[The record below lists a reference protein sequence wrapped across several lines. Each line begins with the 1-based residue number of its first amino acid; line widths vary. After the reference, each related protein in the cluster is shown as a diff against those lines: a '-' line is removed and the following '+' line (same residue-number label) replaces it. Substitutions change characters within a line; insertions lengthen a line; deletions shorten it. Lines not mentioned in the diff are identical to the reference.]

1 MAELFD
7 CADADA
13 RATGIASAVSAVKGG
28 RLVVLPTDTVYGI
41 GADAFD
47 NVAVAALLSAKG
59 RGRDMPVPVLV
70 GSWHTIEGLVYT
82 VPDSAREL
90 IRAFWPGALSL
101 VVQQA
106 PSLQWD
112 LGDAAGTVMLRM
124 PLHPVAIEVLREVGP
139 MAVSSANISGQPAAV
154 TAEDARN
161 QLGDLVAVYL
171 DAGPSEQQAAST
183 IVDLTGAH
191 PRILRA
197 GSGDR
202 RRDRR
207 SAWCRRGYADGDDLS
222 AAPVALN
229 SSSTVHP
236 VVSEVHDVASGL
248 LALSDRGAG
257 VPLRELAL
265 VGLTAAIITYFA
277 TGWVRVLATR
287 VGAVAYP
294 RERDVH
300 LQPTPRMGG
309 LAMYIGVLAA
319 VLLAS
324 QLPALTRGFV
334 YSSGL
339 PATVVAGGLIMA
351 IGLIDDKWGL
361 DALTKFAG
369 QITAASVLVTM
380 GVAWSVLYIPFGGV
394 GTIVL
399 DQVSS
404 ILLTLALT
412 VAIVNAMNFVD
423 GLDGLAA
430 GLGLITA
437 LAITIFSI
445 GLLRDHGGD
454 VLFYPPAVISVVLA
468 GACLGFLPHN
478 FHRAR
483 IFMGDSGSMLI
494 GLMLGAAST
503 TAAGPISQSAY
514 GARDVFALLSPFLL
528 VVAVMFVPALDMLL
542 AIVRRT
548 RAGRSP
554 FSPDKMHLHHRLLQI
569 GHSHRRVVLLIYLWV
584 GIVALGAAS
593 TIFFDPRYTGGVMLA
608 AILVAIVV
616 TLIPLLRRGEE
627 PYDELYD
634 EK

>member
-1 MAELFD
+1 MLQ
-7 CADADA
+7 
-13 RATGIASAVSAVKGG
+13 
-28 RLVVLPTDTVYGI
+28 YG
-41 GADAFD
+41 
-47 NVAVAALLSAKG
+47 
-59 RGRDMPVPVLV
+59 
-70 GSWHTIEGLVYT
+70 
-82 VPDSAREL
+82 
-90 IRAFWPGALSL
+90 
-101 VVQQA
+101 
-106 PSLQWD
+106 
-112 LGDAAGTVMLRM
+112 
-124 PLHPVAIEVLREVGP
+124 
-139 MAVSSANISGQPAAV
+139 
-154 TAEDARN
+154 
-161 QLGDLVAVYL
+161 
-171 DAGPSEQQAAST
+171 
-183 IVDLTGAH
+183 
-191 PRILRA
+191 
-197 GSGDR
+197 
-202 RRDRR
+202 
-207 SAWCRRGYADGDDLS
+207 
-222 AAPVALN
+222 APVITAGVQSHAAN
-229 SSSTVHP
+229 
-236 VVSEVHDVASGL
+236 L
-248 LALSDRGAG
+248 LALTDRGAG

-277 TGWVRVLATR
+277 TGWVRVVAIRL
-287 VGAVAYP
+287 GAVAYP

-300 LQPTPRMGG
+300 VQPTPRMGG
-309 LAMYIGVLAA
+309 LAMYVGVVAA

-334 YSSGL
+334 YSTGM
-339 PATVVAGGLIMA
+339 PAVVVAGGLIMA
-351 IGLIDDKWGL
+351 IGLIDDRWGL

-380 GVAWSVLYIPFGGV
+380 GVAWSVLYIPIGGV

-412 VAIVNAMNFVD
+412 VSIVNAMNFVD

-437 LAITIFSI
+437 LAICVFSV

-478 FHRAR
+478 FHRAK

-503 TAAGPISQSAY
+503 TAAGPISQNAY

-528 VVAVMFVPALDMLL
+528 VVAVMLVPALDTLL

-554 FSPDKMHLHHRLLQI
+554 LSPDKMHLHHRLLQI
-569 GHSHRRVVLLIYLWV
+569 GHSHRRAVLLIYLWV
-584 GIVALGAAS
+584 GIIAFGAAS
-593 TIFFDPRYTGGVMLA
+593 TIFFDPRYTGAVMAA
-608 AILVAIVV
+608 AILVAVVV
-616 TLIPLLRRGEE
+616 TLIPLLQRGGDAVDGE
-627 PYDELYD
+627 YD

>member
-1 MAELFD
+1 M
-7 CADADA
+7 
-13 RATGIASAVSAVKGG
+13 VSK
-28 RLVVLPTDTVYGI
+28 
-41 GADAFD
+41 
-47 NVAVAALLSAKG
+47 
-59 RGRDMPVPVLV
+59 
-70 GSWHTIEGLVYT
+70 
-82 VPDSAREL
+82 
-90 IRAFWPGALSL
+90 
-101 VVQQA
+101 
-106 PSLQWD
+106 
-112 LGDAAGTVMLRM
+112 
-124 PLHPVAIEVLREVGP
+124 
-139 MAVSSANISGQPAAV
+139 AAV
-154 TAEDARN
+154 
-161 QLGDLVAVYL
+161 L
-171 DAGPSEQQAAST
+171 
-183 IVDLTGAH
+183 
-191 PRILRA
+191 
-197 GSGDR
+197 
-202 RRDRR
+202 
-207 SAWCRRGYADGDDLS
+207 ADG
-222 AAPVALN
+222 V
-229 SSSTVHP
+229 
-236 VVSEVHDVASGL
+236 
-248 LALSDRGAG
+248 LALYERGAG

-265 VGLTAAIITYFA
+265 VGLTAAIITYFC
-277 TGWVRVLATR
+277 TGWVRVFATR
-287 VGAVAYP
+287 VGAVAVP

-300 LQPTPRMGG
+300 VQPTPRMGG

-324 QLPALTRGFV
+324 QLPALARGFV
-334 YSSGL
+334 YSSGM
-339 PATVVAGGLIMA
+339 PAVLVAGGIIMG

-380 GVAWSVLYIPFGGV
+380 GVAWSVIYIPVGAI

-404 ILLTLALT
+404 ILVTLALT

-437 LAITIFSI
+437 LAICIFSM

-478 FHRAR
+478 FHRAK

-494 GLMLGAAST
+494 GLMLAAAST
-503 TAAGPISQSAY
+503 TAAGPISQTAY

-584 GIVALGAAS
+584 GIVAFGAAS
-593 TIFFDPRYTGGVMLA
+593 TIFFDPRYTGAVMLG
-608 AILVAIVV
+608 AIVVAIVV
-616 TLIPLLRRGEE
+616 TLIPLLKRGK
-627 PYDELYD
+627 ELYD
-634 EK
+634 DE

>member
-1 MAELFD
+1 MVSEA
-7 CADADA
+7 
-13 RATGIASAVSAVKGG
+13 GI
-28 RLVVLPTDTVYGI
+28 L
-41 GADAFD
+41 
-47 NVAVAALLSAKG
+47 
-59 RGRDMPVPVLV
+59 
-70 GSWHTIEGLVYT
+70 
-82 VPDSAREL
+82 
-90 IRAFWPGALSL
+90 
-101 VVQQA
+101 
-106 PSLQWD
+106 
-112 LGDAAGTVMLRM
+112 
-124 PLHPVAIEVLREVGP
+124 
-139 MAVSSANISGQPAAV
+139 
-154 TAEDARN
+154 
-161 QLGDLVAVYL
+161 
-171 DAGPSEQQAAST
+171 
-183 IVDLTGAH
+183 
-191 PRILRA
+191 
-197 GSGDR
+197 
-202 RRDRR
+202 
-207 SAWCRRGYADGDDLS
+207 ADG
-222 AAPVALN
+222 V
-229 SSSTVHP
+229 
-236 VVSEVHDVASGL
+236 
-248 LALSDRGAG
+248 LALSERGAG

-265 VGLTAAIITYFA
+265 VGCTAAIITYFC

-287 VGAVAYP
+287 LGAVAIP

-300 LQPTPRMGG
+300 VRPTPRMGG

-334 YSSGL
+334 YSSGM
-339 PATVVAGGLIMA
+339 PAVLVAGGIIMG

-380 GVAWSVLYIPFGGV
+380 GVAWSVLYIPVGGV

-399 DQVSS
+399 DQASS

-437 LAITIFSI
+437 LAICIFSV

-454 VLFYPPAVISVVLA
+454 VLYYPPAVISVVLA

-494 GLMLGAAST
+494 GLMLAAAST
-503 TAAGPISQSAY
+503 TAAGPISQNAY
-514 GARDVFALLSPFLL
+514 GARDVFVLLSPFLL
-528 VVAVMFVPALDMLL
+528 VIAVMFVPMLDLLL

-548 RAGRSP
+548 RAGRSA

-584 GIVALGAAS
+584 GIVAFGTAS
-593 TIFFDPRYTGGVMLA
+593 TIFVDPRYAGAVMLA
-608 AILVAIVV
+608 AIVVAIVV
-616 TLIPLLRRGEE
+616 TVIPLLRRG
-627 PYDELYD
+627 PELYD
-634 EK
+634 DK

>member
-1 MAELFD
+1 M
-7 CADADA
+7 
-13 RATGIASAVSAVKGG
+13 VS
-28 RLVVLPTDTVYGI
+28 
-41 GADAFD
+41 
-47 NVAVAALLSAKG
+47 
-59 RGRDMPVPVLV
+59 
-70 GSWHTIEGLVYT
+70 E
-82 VPDSAREL
+82 
-90 IRAFWPGALSL
+90 
-101 VVQQA
+101 
-106 PSLQWD
+106 
-112 LGDAAGTVMLRM
+112 
-124 PLHPVAIEVLREVGP
+124 
-139 MAVSSANISGQPAAV
+139 
-154 TAEDARN
+154 
-161 QLGDLVAVYL
+161 
-171 DAGPSEQQAAST
+171 AAS
-183 IVDLTGAH
+183 L
-191 PRILRA
+191 
-197 GSGDR
+197 
-202 RRDRR
+202 
-207 SAWCRRGYADGDDLS
+207 ADG
-222 AAPVALN
+222 V
-229 SSSTVHP
+229 
-236 VVSEVHDVASGL
+236 
-248 LALSDRGAG
+248 LALSERGAG

-265 VGLTAAIITYFA
+265 VGLTAAIITYFC

-287 VGAVAYP
+287 LGAVAIP

-300 LQPTPRMGG
+300 VQPTPRMGG

-339 PATVVAGGLIMA
+339 PAVLVAGGIIMG

-380 GVAWSVLYIPFGGV
+380 GVAWSVLYIPVGGV

-430 GLGLITA
+430 GLGFITA
-437 LAITIFSI
+437 SAICIFSV

-494 GLMLGAAST
+494 GLMLAAAST
-503 TAAGPISQSAY
+503 TAAGPISQNAY

-528 VVAVMFVPALDMLL
+528 VVAVMFVPMLDLLL

-548 RAGRSP
+548 RAGRSA

-584 GIVALGAAS
+584 GIVAFGTAS
-593 TIFFDPRYTGGVMLA
+593 TIFFDPRYTGAVMLA
-608 AILVAIVV
+608 AIGVAIVV
-616 TLIPLLRRGEE
+616 TVIPLLRRGEE
-627 PYDELYD
+627 LYD
-634 EK
+634 DK

>member
-1 MAELFD
+1 
-7 CADADA
+7 
-13 RATGIASAVSAVKGG
+13 
-28 RLVVLPTDTVYGI
+28 
-41 GADAFD
+41 
-47 NVAVAALLSAKG
+47 
-59 RGRDMPVPVLV
+59 
-70 GSWHTIEGLVYT
+70 
-82 VPDSAREL
+82 
-90 IRAFWPGALSL
+90 
-101 VVQQA
+101 
-106 PSLQWD
+106 
-112 LGDAAGTVMLRM
+112 
-124 PLHPVAIEVLREVGP
+124 
-139 MAVSSANISGQPAAV
+139 
-154 TAEDARN
+154 
-161 QLGDLVAVYL
+161 
-171 DAGPSEQQAAST
+171 
-183 IVDLTGAH
+183 
-191 PRILRA
+191 
-197 GSGDR
+197 
-202 RRDRR
+202 
-207 SAWCRRGYADGDDLS
+207 
-222 AAPVALN
+222 
-229 SSSTVHP
+229 
-236 VVSEVHDVASGL
+236 VVSEAASLADGV
-248 LALSDRGAG
+248 LALSERGAG

-265 VGLTAAIITYFA
+265 VGLTAAIITYFC

-287 VGAVAYP
+287 LGAVAIP

-300 LQPTPRMGG
+300 VQPTPRMGG

-334 YSSGL
+334 YSSGM
-339 PATVVAGGLIMA
+339 PAVLVAGGIIMG

-380 GVAWSVLYIPFGGV
+380 GVAWSVLYIPLGGV

-437 LAITIFSI
+437 SAICIFSV

-494 GLMLGAAST
+494 GLMLAAAST
-503 TAAGPISQSAY
+503 TAAGPISQNAY

-528 VVAVMFVPALDMLL
+528 VVAVMFVPMLDLLL

-548 RAGRSP
+548 RAGRSA

-584 GIVALGAAS
+584 GIVAFGTAS
-593 TIFFDPRYTGGVMLA
+593 TIFFDPRYTGAVMLA
-608 AILVAIVV
+608 AIVVAIVV
-616 TLIPLLRRGEE
+616 TVIPLLRRGEE
-627 PYDELYD
+627 LYD
-634 EK
+634 DK

>member
-1 MAELFD
+1 M
-7 CADADA
+7 
-13 RATGIASAVSAVKGG
+13 VS
-28 RLVVLPTDTVYGI
+28 
-41 GADAFD
+41 
-47 NVAVAALLSAKG
+47 
-59 RGRDMPVPVLV
+59 
-70 GSWHTIEGLVYT
+70 E
-82 VPDSAREL
+82 
-90 IRAFWPGALSL
+90 
-101 VVQQA
+101 
-106 PSLQWD
+106 
-112 LGDAAGTVMLRM
+112 
-124 PLHPVAIEVLREVGP
+124 
-139 MAVSSANISGQPAAV
+139 
-154 TAEDARN
+154 
-161 QLGDLVAVYL
+161 
-171 DAGPSEQQAAST
+171 AAS
-183 IVDLTGAH
+183 L
-191 PRILRA
+191 
-197 GSGDR
+197 
-202 RRDRR
+202 
-207 SAWCRRGYADGDDLS
+207 ADG
-222 AAPVALN
+222 V
-229 SSSTVHP
+229 
-236 VVSEVHDVASGL
+236 
-248 LALSDRGAG
+248 LALSERGAG

-265 VGLTAAIITYFA
+265 VGLTAAIITYFC

-287 VGAVAYP
+287 LGAVAIP

-300 LQPTPRMGG
+300 VQPTPRMGG

-339 PATVVAGGLIMA
+339 PAVLVAGGIIMG

-380 GVAWSVLYIPFGGV
+380 GVAWSVLYIPVGGV

-430 GLGLITA
+430 GLGFITA
-437 LAITIFSI
+437 SAICIFSV

-494 GLMLGAAST
+494 GLMLAAAST
-503 TAAGPISQSAY
+503 TAAGPISQNAY

-528 VVAVMFVPALDMLL
+528 VVAVMFVPMLDLLL

-548 RAGRSP
+548 RAGRSA

-584 GIVALGAAS
+584 GIVAFGTAS
-593 TIFFDPRYTGGVMLA
+593 TIFFDPRYTGAVMLA
-608 AILVAIVV
+608 AIVVAIVV
-616 TLIPLLRRGEE
+616 TVIPLLRRGEE
-627 PYDELYD
+627 LYD
-634 EK
+634 DK

>member
-1 MAELFD
+1 M
-7 CADADA
+7 
-13 RATGIASAVSAVKGG
+13 VS
-28 RLVVLPTDTVYGI
+28 
-41 GADAFD
+41 
-47 NVAVAALLSAKG
+47 
-59 RGRDMPVPVLV
+59 
-70 GSWHTIEGLVYT
+70 E
-82 VPDSAREL
+82 
-90 IRAFWPGALSL
+90 
-101 VVQQA
+101 
-106 PSLQWD
+106 
-112 LGDAAGTVMLRM
+112 
-124 PLHPVAIEVLREVGP
+124 
-139 MAVSSANISGQPAAV
+139 
-154 TAEDARN
+154 
-161 QLGDLVAVYL
+161 
-171 DAGPSEQQAAST
+171 AAS
-183 IVDLTGAH
+183 L
-191 PRILRA
+191 
-197 GSGDR
+197 
-202 RRDRR
+202 
-207 SAWCRRGYADGDDLS
+207 ADG
-222 AAPVALN
+222 V
-229 SSSTVHP
+229 
-236 VVSEVHDVASGL
+236 
-248 LALSDRGAG
+248 LALSERGAG

-265 VGLTAAIITYFA
+265 VGLTAAIITYFC

-287 VGAVAYP
+287 LGAVAIP

-300 LQPTPRMGG
+300 VQPTPRMGG

-339 PATVVAGGLIMA
+339 PAVLVAGGIIMG

-380 GVAWSVLYIPFGGV
+380 GVAWSVLYIPVGGV

-430 GLGLITA
+430 GLGFITA
-437 LAITIFSI
+437 SAICIFSV

-494 GLMLGAAST
+494 GLMLAAAST
-503 TAAGPISQSAY
+503 TAAGPISQNAY

-528 VVAVMFVPALDMLL
+528 VVAVMFVPMLDLLL

-548 RAGRSP
+548 RAGRSA

-584 GIVALGAAS
+584 GIVAFGTAS
-593 TIFFDPRYTGGVMLA
+593 TIFFDPRYTGAVM
-608 AILVAIVV
+608 LVAIVV
-616 TLIPLLRRGEE
+616 AIVVTVIPLLRRGEE
-627 PYDELYD
+627 LYD
-634 EK
+634 DK

>member
-1 MAELFD
+1 MQ
-7 CADADA
+7 
-13 RATGIASAVSAVKGG
+13 
-28 RLVVLPTDTVYGI
+28 YG
-41 GADAFD
+41 
-47 NVAVAALLSAKG
+47 
-59 RGRDMPVPVLV
+59 
-70 GSWHTIEGLVYT
+70 
-82 VPDSAREL
+82 
-90 IRAFWPGALSL
+90 
-101 VVQQA
+101 
-106 PSLQWD
+106 
-112 LGDAAGTVMLRM
+112 
-124 PLHPVAIEVLREVGP
+124 
-139 MAVSSANISGQPAAV
+139 
-154 TAEDARN
+154 
-161 QLGDLVAVYL
+161 
-171 DAGPSEQQAAST
+171 
-183 IVDLTGAH
+183 
-191 PRILRA
+191 
-197 GSGDR
+197 
-202 RRDRR
+202 
-207 SAWCRRGYADGDDLS
+207 
-222 AAPVALN
+222 APVITAGVQSHAAN
-229 SSSTVHP
+229 
-236 VVSEVHDVASGL
+236 L
-248 LALSDRGAG
+248 LALTDRGAG

-277 TGWVRVLATR
+277 TGWVRVVAIRL
-287 VGAVAYP
+287 GAVAYP

-300 LQPTPRMGG
+300 VQPTPRMGG
-309 LAMYIGVLAA
+309 LAMYVGVVAA

-334 YSSGL
+334 YSTGM
-339 PATVVAGGLIMA
+339 PAVVVAGGLIMA
-351 IGLIDDKWGL
+351 IGLIDDRWGL

-380 GVAWSVLYIPFGGV
+380 GVAWSVLYIPIGGV

-412 VAIVNAMNFVD
+412 VSIVNAMNFVD

-437 LAITIFSI
+437 LAICVFSV

-478 FHRAR
+478 FHRAK

-503 TAAGPISQSAY
+503 TAAGPISQNAY

-528 VVAVMFVPALDMLL
+528 VVAVMLVPALDTLL

-554 FSPDKMHLHHRLLQI
+554 LSPDKMHLHHRLLQI
-569 GHSHRRVVLLIYLWV
+569 GHSHRRAVLLIYLWV
-584 GIVALGAAS
+584 GIIAFGAAS
-593 TIFFDPRYTGGVMLA
+593 TIFFDPRYTGAVMAA

-616 TLIPLLRRGEE
+616 TLIPLLQRGGDAVHGE
-627 PYDELYD
+627 YD

>member
-1 MAELFD
+1 
-7 CADADA
+7 
-13 RATGIASAVSAVKGG
+13 
-28 RLVVLPTDTVYGI
+28 
-41 GADAFD
+41 
-47 NVAVAALLSAKG
+47 
-59 RGRDMPVPVLV
+59 
-70 GSWHTIEGLVYT
+70 
-82 VPDSAREL
+82 
-90 IRAFWPGALSL
+90 
-101 VVQQA
+101 
-106 PSLQWD
+106 
-112 LGDAAGTVMLRM
+112 
-124 PLHPVAIEVLREVGP
+124 
-139 MAVSSANISGQPAAV
+139 
-154 TAEDARN
+154 
-161 QLGDLVAVYL
+161 
-171 DAGPSEQQAAST
+171 
-183 IVDLTGAH
+183 
-191 PRILRA
+191 
-197 GSGDR
+197 
-202 RRDRR
+202 
-207 SAWCRRGYADGDDLS
+207 
-222 AAPVALN
+222 
-229 SSSTVHP
+229 
-236 VVSEVHDVASGL
+236 VVSEAASLADGV
-248 LALSDRGAG
+248 LALSERGAG

-265 VGLTAAIITYFA
+265 VGLTAAIITYFC

-287 VGAVAYP
+287 LGAVAIP

-300 LQPTPRMGG
+300 VQPTPRMGG

-334 YSSGL
+334 YSSGM
-339 PATVVAGGLIMA
+339 PAVLVAGGIIMG

-380 GVAWSVLYIPFGGV
+380 GVAWSVLYIPVGGV

-437 LAITIFSI
+437 SAICIFSV

-494 GLMLGAAST
+494 GLMLAAAST
-503 TAAGPISQSAY
+503 TAAGPVSQNAY

-528 VVAVMFVPALDMLL
+528 VVAVMFVPMLDLLL

-548 RAGRSP
+548 RAGRSA

-584 GIVALGAAS
+584 GIVAFGTAS
-593 TIFFDPRYTGGVMLA
+593 TIFFDPRYTGAVM
-608 AILVAIVV
+608 LVAIVV
-616 TLIPLLRRGEE
+616 AIVVTVIPLLRRGEE
-627 PYDELYD
+627 LYD
-634 EK
+634 DK

>member
-1 MAELFD
+1 MF
-7 CADADA
+7 
-13 RATGIASAVSAVKGG
+13 
-28 RLVVLPTDTVYGI
+28 
-41 GADAFD
+41 
-47 NVAVAALLSAKG
+47 
-59 RGRDMPVPVLV
+59 
-70 GSWHTIEGLVYT
+70 
-82 VPDSAREL
+82 
-90 IRAFWPGALSL
+90 
-101 VVQQA
+101 
-106 PSLQWD
+106 PSS
-112 LGDAAGTVMLRM
+112 M
-124 PLHPVAIEVLREVGP
+124 
-139 MAVSSANISGQPAAV
+139 
-154 TAEDARN
+154 
-161 QLGDLVAVYL
+161 
-171 DAGPSEQQAAST
+171 SES
-183 IVDLTGAH
+183 V
-191 PRILRA
+191 
-197 GSGDR
+197 
-202 RRDRR
+202 
-207 SAWCRRGYADGDDLS
+207 
-222 AAPVALN
+222 
-229 SSSTVHP
+229 
-236 VVSEVHDVASGL
+236 

-265 VGLTAAIITYFA
+265 VGLTAAIITYLA
-277 TGWVRVLATR
+277 TGLVRVLAMR
-287 VGAVAYP
+287 WGAVAYP

-309 LAMYIGVLAA
+309 LAMYLGVVAA

-334 YSSGL
+334 YSSGM
-339 PATVVAGGLIMA
+339 PAVVVAGGLIMLV
-351 IGLIDDKWGL
+351 GLIDDRWGL

-399 DQVSS
+399 DQVAS

-437 LAITIFSI
+437 LAICIFSV

-478 FHRAR
+478 FHKAR

-494 GLMLGAAST
+494 GLMLAAAST

-514 GARDVFALLSPFLL
+514 GVRDVFALLSPFLL
-528 VVAVMFVPALDMLL
+528 VVAVMCVPALDMLL
-542 AIVRRT
+542 AIIRRT

-554 FSPDKMHLHHRLLQI
+554 FSPDKMHLHHRLLEI
-569 GHSHRRVVLLIYLWV
+569 GHSHRRVVLLVYLWV

-593 TIFFDPRYTGGVMLA
+593 TIFFDPRQTAAVMGA
-608 AILVAIVV
+608 AIVIALVV
-616 TLIPLLRRGEE
+616 TLIPLLGGRDGAGRGV
-627 PYDELYD
+627 YD

>member
-1 MAELFD
+1 MTNGSSVVYA
-7 CADADA
+7 AD
-13 RATGIASAVSAVKGG
+13 S
-28 RLVVLPTDTVYGI
+28 
-41 GADAFD
+41 
-47 NVAVAALLSAKG
+47 
-59 RGRDMPVPVLV
+59 
-70 GSWHTIEGLVYT
+70 
-82 VPDSAREL
+82 
-90 IRAFWPGALSL
+90 
-101 VVQQA
+101 
-106 PSLQWD
+106 
-112 LGDAAGTVMLRM
+112 
-124 PLHPVAIEVLREVGP
+124 
-139 MAVSSANISGQPAAV
+139 
-154 TAEDARN
+154 
-161 QLGDLVAVYL
+161 
-171 DAGPSEQQAAST
+171 
-183 IVDLTGAH
+183 
-191 PRILRA
+191 
-197 GSGDR
+197 
-202 RRDRR
+202 
-207 SAWCRRGYADGDDLS
+207 
-222 AAPVALN
+222 
-229 SSSTVHP
+229 
-236 VVSEVHDVASGL
+236 L
-248 LALSDRGAG
+248 LALNDRGTG

-277 TGWVRVLATR
+277 TGWVRVIARRL
-287 VGAVAYP
+287 GAVAYP

-334 YSSGL
+334 YSSGM
-339 PATVVAGGLIMA
+339 PAVVVAGGLIMA
-351 IGLIDDKWGL
+351 IGLIDDRWGL

-380 GVAWSVLYIPFGGV
+380 GVAWSVLYIPGV

-399 DQVSS
+399 DQVAS

-437 LAITIFSI
+437 SAICIFSI

-478 FHRAR
+478 FHPAK

-494 GLMLGAAST
+494 GLMLAAAST
-503 TAAGPISQSAY
+503 TAAGPISQTAY

-528 VVAVMFVPALDMLL
+528 VVAVLFVPALDMLL

-584 GIVALGAAS
+584 GIIAVGAAS
-593 TIFFDPRYTGGVMLA
+593 TIFFDPRYTGAVMLA
-608 AILVAIVV
+608 AILVAMVV
-616 TLIPLLRRGEE
+616 TLIPLLRRQDGQLDEM
-627 PYDELYD
+627 YD
-634 EK
+634 KK